1 MGKFLINAFAGS
13 PVATAGATADG
24 LTALNTLMR
33 NPAGMWVDALGN
45 IYYADSNN
53 YVIRM
58 IDTNG
63 IVTTF
68 AGILGTQG
76 GGEADGTPATS
87 FTLSSPYGV
96 WGDNAGNIY
105 ISDPGN
111 IAIYRVTAGLCYTFA
126 GGNGPGYTGDGGVA
140 TAATFDTCLS
150 IIGDSSGN
158 FYIADEYNNVIRIIN
173 SSGIINTYAGTGVLG
188 NSGDGGPAINAK
200 LNNPKY
206 MFINNNTLYVSENND
221 IRAIDLTTTF
231 ISTIAGSTDGSSG
244 YSGDGG
250 PATSA
255 LLNIPFCFI
264 GDNMGNYYI
273 ADSENH
279 VIRKINASGTIST
292 FAGDGNGGYTGNGG
306 LAIAAKLESPLGLL
320 FNNGILYVSDLINN
334 NIRAITFENPC
345 FKEGTK
351 IVALKNGNPEYV
363 AIQDLRKGDLIKT
376 LRHEY
381 KKIEIIGVSPFYNP
395 KITEKRTKA
404 QLYTLSTEKYPL
416 LLEDLVMT
424 GYHSVL
430 VDTFETEEQKEATR
444 EVLGNI
450 YVTDKKYRLPCCVD
464 TRAEPYPEE
473 GLTTIYHFALE
484 NDDPYMNYG
493 VYANGL
499 LVESC
504 SQYSIKD
511 LFDMKELV

>member
-24 LTALNTLMR
+24 LTALNTLMT

-76 GGEADGTPATS
+76 GGAADGTPATS
-87 FTLSSPYGV
+87 FTLSGPYGV

-105 ISDPGN
+105 ISDAGN

-126 GGNGPGYTGDGGVA
+126 GGNGPGYTGDGGAA

-158 FYIADEYNNVIRIIN
+158 FYIADENNNVIRIIN

-320 FNNGILYVSDLINN
+320 FNNGILYVSDLIIN

-376 LRHEY
+376 LRNEY
-381 KKIEIIGVSPFYNP
+381 VPIHIIGTSPFYNP
-395 KITEKRTKA
+395 GHEERIKA
-404 QLYTLSTEKYPL
+404 RLYKLSSDKYPTL
-416 LLEDLVMT
+416 TEDLIMT
-424 GYHSVL
+424 GCHSVL
-430 VDTFETEEQKEATR
+430 VDDFLEGQR
-444 EVLGNI
+444 EKTKDVLGKI

-464 TRAEPYPEE
+464 ERAEPYMEP
-473 GLTTIYHFALE
+473 GWHTIYHFALE
-484 NDDPYMNYG
+484 HDDPYMNYG
-493 VYANGL
+493 VFANGL
-499 LVESC
+499 LVETC
-504 SQYSIKD
+504 SKQYMTELSN
-511 LFDMKELV
+511 MKELL